1 MLRCNKTVVAALT
14 ASIFGALAAPPARA
28 ADEKIV
34 IAIYAPNAPF
44 ESGDARYAFASKLA
58 QHISSS
64 TGIAAEGK
72 AFAKTSDFDAAV
84 KKGQV
89 DFAIVDGV
97 FLGQRGVPWPVL
109 ASAVTSGDTSQ
120 RWWLVA
126 SEGAGVLDLQGK
138 RLAQVQSAGRDAA
151 FVDNVLLEGE
161 LPKLFGARQ
170 SVPDVNSAVA
180 AVALHKADAAFAP
193 ESATKGLKRVF
204 DAGRVPNPALVAVKT
219 SLPKETVDKVK
230 AAALSA
236 GGGGLYDGWKG
247 ASDGYRSVA
256 SRLNPRARKPAM
268 ADPSVVG
275 IDPVQALSMPAL
287 DPGQPDLRAQ
297 FFPPPGRP

>member
-204 DAGRVPNPALVAVKT
+204 DAGRVPLLRLTEPEPRVSRQIQSMNIAQGLSESVGEGLGVRMLRAMLPMAGLAFTSCSGMAPAPAGATASCVAVT
-219 SLPKETVDKVK
+219 LDPSW
-230 AAALSA
+230 LSHVA
-236 GGGGLYDGWKG
+236 GG
-247 ASDGYRSVA
+247 
-256 SRLNPRARKPAM
+256 P
-268 ADPSVVG
+268 
-275 IDPVQALSMPAL
+275 
-287 DPGQPDLRAQ
+287 
-297 FFPPPGRP
+297 